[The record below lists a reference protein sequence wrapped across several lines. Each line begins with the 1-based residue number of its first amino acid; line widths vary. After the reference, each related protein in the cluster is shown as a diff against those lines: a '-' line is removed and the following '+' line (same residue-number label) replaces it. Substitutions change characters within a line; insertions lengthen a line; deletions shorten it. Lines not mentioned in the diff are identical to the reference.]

1 MIERWPS
8 GRRRSTGNAV
18 YPTGTE
24 GSNPSLSAILEFEP
38 DTAVLAVLASNNVGE
53 NNKGYLEILKPL
65 ADKGQ
70 EKTVADENSDRKA
83 VYTAIADKTGAK
95 VEAVGRNR
103 AKDVAKVAPSGT
115 MIQSEAGVWSAK
127 K

>member
-1 MIERWPS
+1 MRKALVML
-8 GRRRSTGNAV
+8 GVMMAAFVVTAQ
-18 YPTGTE
+18 
-24 GSNPSLSAILEFEP
+24 SLSELQGRMVARRA
-38 DTAVLAVLASNNVGE
+38 AVLAVLASNNVGE